1 MSSKILSTSDKLKAS
16 KDEKK
21 TTSPAAAAAT
31 EAKPVAFKPYSDDKV
46 ELLIQLR
53 HFIIIMV

>member
-46 ELLIQLR
+46 EL
-53 HFIIIMV
+53 

>member
-21 TTSPAAAAAT
+21 TTSPAAAAT
-31 EAKPVAFKPYSDDKV
+31 EAKPVTFKPYSDDKV
-46 ELLIQLR
+46 G
-53 HFIIIMV
+53 FV